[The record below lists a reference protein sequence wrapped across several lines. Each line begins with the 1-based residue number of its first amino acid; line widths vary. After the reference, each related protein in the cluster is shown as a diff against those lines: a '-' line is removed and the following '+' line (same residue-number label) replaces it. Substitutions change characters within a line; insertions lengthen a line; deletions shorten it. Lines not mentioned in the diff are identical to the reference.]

1 MHATATTTAAA
12 AATCANAN
20 AVAYSSSLT
29 DASPSS
35 YDSCQELDD
44 LHFLDAL
51 ADSFSH
57 SVSQQ
62 QPIVATHNINNS
74 DSNSNTSFLD
84 ASASSLTMDEFAKLN
99 EMIGELVELTNNEA
113 DNNNNNSS
121 SSNIDASICH
131 DKSDDS
137 YINNS
142 NGRIENTDTYST
154 SVVSSPD
161 CANTLYSNYDAGSFV
176 SDAFSTIDDWLAL
189 AAVSSSS
196 SETIGFEINID
207 HLESVLMRDPEL
219 FVWLLYFHRFNQK
232 NQERKILYF
241 SLFVVFAVKYCCC
254 RCCFCCCNRLLEY

>member
-1 MHATATTTAAA
+1 
-12 AATCANAN
+12 
-20 AVAYSSSLT
+20 
-29 DASPSS
+29 
-35 YDSCQELDD
+35 
-44 LHFLDAL
+44 
-51 ADSFSH
+51 
-57 SVSQQ
+57 
-62 QPIVATHNINNS
+62 
-74 DSNSNTSFLD
+74 
-84 ASASSLTMDEFAKLN
+84 MDEFAKLN

-219 FVWLLYFHRFNQK
+219 FV
-232 NQERKILYF
+232 
-241 SLFVVFAVKYCCC
+241 
-254 RCCFCCCNRLLEY
+254 